1 MFGDHNISLNVDG
14 RKILF
19 NEILVFIAMPH
30 TYIPRERT
38 EMIIFYSDN

>member
-14 RKILF
+14 RKISF
-19 NEILVFIAMPH
+19 SEILVFIAM
-30 TYIPRERT
+30 TERR

>member
-19 NEILVFIAMPH
+19 NEILVFIAMTH
-30 TYIPRERT
+30 TYIERR